1 MKNHNQVKVFVSV
14 FLALLSVQEIA
25 AAPCMAAPVVAESQ
39 ASQNDAV
46 EALTPSVVSV
56 PEELPV
62 EVAPSDF
69 LSIASNHTIPNI
81 TKGTAV
87 SISGI
92 VKSDFSKITVLTVGV
107 YNASG
112 EQMTGKTVSPNQV
125 EYDLHALDN
134 EMQFESLPTGTY
146 YYRVTASNATYQDYT
161 VLSQSFTVSDSAPQ
175 LGTSADDISITG
187 GVTVPDITAGQFV
200 RLTGVVTSA
209 TTQITKLTV
218 GVFDQEGNQLTG
230 KTVRPYSQSY
240 DIRNLDSYVQ
250 FGTLSAGT
258 YYYKVIAT
266 NTSNTNYIVV
276 NQNFTVSESL
286 QTATEDSISI
296 VNGTTIPTNIPV
308 GKAVSI
314 GGTVQSDSNMTKI
327 TAGVYDQNNNLVTGR
342 SAYPNAKSY
351 NIENLDYY
359 VNFGNLTVGT
369 YYYKVLVS
377 NGTHTNYTVVSQK
390 FTVTS
395 NGSSTVSDTISVLG
409 GTTIPNITVGKPVSI
424 GGIVTSQSSNM
435 TRLTIGVFNE
445 SGTPLTGRTVVP
457 NSKTY
462 NIANLDAYVSF
473 GDLSAGTYYYKV
485 IATNGTHTNYTVV
498 NQKFTVSDSSSVTS
512 DTIRITGGTTIPN
525 IKVGNVVSIGGTVQS
540 GSNIT
545 KITVGVYDQNN
556 NLVTG
561 QSAYPNTTSYNVA
574 NLDYYVSFGDLTA
587 GTYYYKVL
595 VTNGTNTNYAVVNQ
609 KFTVSDS
616 SSTTS
621 DTMSITGGT
630 TIPNIKVGNV
640 VSIGGVVQSKSS
652 NITKLTVGVYSA
664 SGNLITGKTV
674 APNATSYN
682 VANLDYYVS
691 FGDLTAGTYYYKV
704 IATNASYSND
714 TLVNQKFTV
723 SDSSSAVSDTL
734 SITGGTSVPNITEG
748 SAVVVKGTVK
758 STSSNITKL
767 TVGVYSASGNLIT
780 GKTVTPNA
788 KSYDLRNL
796 DVYVNFNLL
805 TPGSYTYR
813 VIVSNGTQSNTVVT
827 NQAFQVTEKSNSQNQ
842 ADTMSLSGGKTIP
855 NIKVGKAVSIRG
867 TVKSASSNITSLTV
881 GVFSSSG
888 NLITGKTVAPYA
900 KSYDISQLD
909 AYVNFNLL
917 SADTYYYGVVATN
930 GSYQNKIVSYQKF
943 TVSK

>member
-25 AAPCMAAPVVAESQ
+25 ATPCMAAPIVAESE
-39 ASQNDAV
+39 ALQNDAV
-46 EALTPSVVSV
+46 EALTPSIVSV

-69 LSIASNHTIPNI
+69 LSITSNHTIPNI

-92 VKSDFSKITVLTVGV
+92 VKSDFSKITMLTVGI
-107 YNASG
+107 YNTSG
-112 EQMTGKTVSPNQV
+112 KQITGKTVSPNQV

-134 EMQFESLPTGTY
+134 EMQFESLSTGTY
-146 YYRVTASNATYQDYT
+146 YYRVTVSNATYEDYT
-161 VLSQSFTVSDSAPQ
+161 VLNQSFVVSDSSPQ
-175 LGTSADDISITG
+175 LGVSADDISITE
-187 GVTVPDITAGQFV
+187 GVTVPDITVGQFV
-200 RLTGVVTSA
+200 RLTGVITSA
-209 TTQITKLTV
+209 ATQITKLTV

-250 FGTLSAGT
+250 FGSLSPGK

-276 NQNFTVSESL
+276 NQNFTVSRSV
-286 QTATEDSISI
+286 QVSIEDSISI
-296 VNGTTIPTNIPV
+296 VNGTTIPTSIPV

-314 GGTVQSDSNMTKI
+314 GGTVQSDSNITKI

-351 NIENLDYY
+351 RIENLDYY
-359 VNFGNLTVGT
+359 VNFGNLNAGT

-377 NGTHTNYTVVSQK
+377 NGTHTNYAVVNQK
-390 FTVTS
+390 FTMTN
-395 NGSSTVSDTISVLG
+395 NGGGTVSDTIRVVD
-409 GTTIPNITVGKPVSI
+409 GTTISNIIVGKPVSI
-424 GGIVTSQSSNM
+424 GGIVTSQSSNI
-435 TRLTIGVFNE
+435 TKLTIGVFNE
-445 SGTPLTGRTVVP
+445 SGTPITGRTVVP
-457 NSKTY
+457 NSQTY

-473 GDLSAGTYYYKV
+473 SSLSIGTYYYKV
-485 IATNGTHTNYTVV
+485 IATNGTYTN
-498 NQKFTVSDSSSVTS
+498 N
-512 DTIRITGGTTIPN
+512 
-525 IKVGNVVSIGGTVQS
+525 
-540 GSNIT
+540 
-545 KITVGVYDQNN
+545 
-556 NLVTG
+556 
-561 QSAYPNTTSYNVA
+561 
-574 NLDYYVSFGDLTA
+574 
-587 GTYYYKVL
+587 
-595 VTNGTNTNYAVVNQ
+595 
-609 KFTVSDS
+609 
-616 SSTTS
+616 
-621 DTMSITGGT
+621 
-630 TIPNIKVGNV
+630 
-640 VSIGGVVQSKSS
+640 
-652 NITKLTVGVYSA
+652 
-664 SGNLITGKTV
+664 
-674 APNATSYN
+674 
-682 VANLDYYVS
+682 
-691 FGDLTAGTYYYKV
+691 
-704 IATNASYSND
+704 

-723 SDSSSAVSDTL
+723 SNGSSTVSDKI
-734 SITGGTSVPNITEG
+734 SITGGTSVSNIAEG

-758 STSSNITKL
+758 STESNITKL
-767 TVGVYSASGNLIT
+767 TVGVYSSSGNLIT
-780 GKTVTPNA
+780 GKTVIPNA

-796 DVYVNFNLL
+796 DAYVNFNLL
-805 TPGSYTYR
+805 TAGNYTYR
-813 VIVSNGTQSNTVVT
+813 VIVSNGTQT
-827 NQAFQVTEKSNSQNQ
+827 NAILTDQAFQVTAKGTSQNQ
-842 ADTMSLSGGKTIP
+842 ADVITLSGGKTIP

-888 NLITGKTVAPYA
+888 NLITGKTVVPRA